1 MIEDDIELAEI
12 LTEFL
17 QKYSID
23 IVNFDD
29 PYIAISTIKNEDFD
43 ALILDL
49 TLPDID
55 GLEILKKIRK
65 FSDIPII
72 ISSARSDLS
81 DKVTGLELG
90 ADDYL
95 PKPYNPRELEARL
108 KAIVRRKK
116 PSSHQKSSDFLL
128 NIDAREIRYKDEVL
142 NLTAAEFEILSYLIE
157 NKNRV
162 ITRGELL
169 RNIDSLNPNS
179 NEKTIDVIISRIRQ
193 KIKEDKKHPKHIIS
207 IRGAGYKFV

>member
-142 NLTAAEFEILSYLIE
+142 NLTAAEFGILSYLIE